1 MVKPTSIP
9 NAYAGGAL
17 DRAHRMR
24 RDRAWLHERLLHPGS
39 AVLPLWLGQPL
50 IRQAEAPA
58 PALIA
63 ASEISAAFEKGD
75 WALLGVAGDQAVFAL
90 ELGLSGAEAP
100 DLSRFGTFTEL
111 RQVGPILARE
121 DAALLAYARGLMLWH
136 GRNRFCG
143 ACGAPTRSEEGGH
156 QRRCTNEAC
165 AIPHFPRTDPAV
177 IMLVTSGDKALLGR
191 QSAWPAGMH
200 STLAGF
206 VEPGESLEEA
216 VAREVMEEVGVEVE
230 EIRYHSSQPWP
241 FPASIMLGFTARAR
255 EERLRLDPD
264 EIETAAWFTRAEL
277 RSSPEDERLR
287 LPRRDSIAYRLI
299 RDWLE
304 EDERGGAK
312 SC

>member
-39 AVLPLWLGQPL
+39 AVLPLWQGQPL

-58 PALIA
+58 PALIG

-191 QSAWPAGMH
+191 QSAWPAGMLSH
-200 STLAGF
+200 GDKRKLEIAMLLAA
-206 VEPGESLEEA
+206 EPRVILLDEPMAGVSAEDVDGL
-216 VAREVMEEVGVEVE
+216 VEVIRAAHE
-230 EIRYHSSQPWP
+230 EEGRTVLLVEHRMEVVVGLAQRIAVMHHGALLAFDTPERVMADETVQTAY
-241 FPASIMLGFTARAR
+241 LG
-255 EERLRLDPD
+255 EPL
-264 EIETAAWFTRAEL
+264 
-277 RSSPEDERLR
+277 
-287 LPRRDSIAYRLI
+287 
-299 RDWLE
+299 
-304 EDERGGAK
+304 
-312 SC
+312 